1 MNLNKKTVFTPYT
14 YPSPAPSVDGADTT
28 KISSPSDIRSTVSD
42 PSSIYPTTTALLY
55 AIPINTLTPVHTN
68 TPMEPT
74 EVFKNDVNH
83 IIEAI
88 TYLADYMSYELKKGA
103 LETSRNM
110 AGTQGCCSDL
120 PSRRPPSNQ
129 ITSPPD

>member
-1 MNLNKKTVFTPYT
+1 MTSKKEPVFTPHV
-14 YPSPAPSVDGADTT
+14 SPVPVPTLVGMDLHKHSP
-28 KISSPSDIRSTVSD
+28 PSDVRSTVSD

-74 EVFKNDVNH
+74 EAFKNDVNH